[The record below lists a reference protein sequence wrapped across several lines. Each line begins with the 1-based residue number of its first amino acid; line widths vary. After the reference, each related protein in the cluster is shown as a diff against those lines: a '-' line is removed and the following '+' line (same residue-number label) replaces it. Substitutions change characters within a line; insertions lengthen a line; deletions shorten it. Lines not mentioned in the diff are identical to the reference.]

1 MKKVYASG
9 SCRLLESLRDG
20 RGRLEPIHS
29 KFYHLMGINFLG
41 KLHNVKQHIQMIR
54 FFREEL
60 DIPLPILQ
68 SFLTAYNE
76 TEYLPRISPI
86 SEIPDKLV
94 RLKTQFDIC
103 DAYMFE
109 ICSLKLYERDG
120 FQVQYEL
127 TKDYSMRIQTKEDLF
142 SDIQTLIHMIPEGK
156 PILFQSHFRPQII
169 YGDPE
174 KTIDSREIIY
184 DTLIQI
190 QQLYPDRI
198 IIHDPSEIIKLNHA
212 LVYDDMH
219 FSEWGL
225 DVNFNYLEGKP
236 RFPLRPLPFNGT
248 SQDST

>member
-9 SCRLLESLRDG
+9 SCRLLESLGNGRD
-20 RGRLEPIHS
+20 RLEPIHS
-29 KFYHLMGINFLG
+29 KFYHLHGFNFLG

-54 FFREEL
+54 FFRGEL

-76 TEYLPRISPI
+76 TEFLPRISPI
-86 SEIPDKLV
+86 SEIPDKLI
-94 RLKTQFDIC
+94 RLKEQFETCDI
-103 DAYMFE
+103 YMFE

-127 TKDYSMRIQTKEDLF
+127 TKDYSIRTQHKEDLYK
-142 SDIQTLIHMIPEGK
+142 DIQTLIKMIPEGK

-169 YGDPE
+169 YGDSS
-174 KTIDSREIIY
+174 KTIESREIIY
-184 DTLIQI
+184 DALVQI
-190 QQLYPDRI
+190 QNLYPDRV

-212 LVYDDMH
+212 LVYDDVH

-225 DVNFNYLEGKP
+225 DVNFNHLREP
-236 RFPLRPLPFNGT
+236 RFP
-248 SQDST
+248 